1 MRVLTGCC
9 IAMLSAATKAE
20 DLKPWW
26 VGLGVGIGEVE
37 VVGHDRS
44 QLVSQLL
51 VDAGY
56 SVGDV
61 VAGEDDGTE
70 TLSFSGGYQ
79 FSRYIGV
86 VLSYQDAGTTNGNF
100 IASLPDEA
108 SPGAQLQGSIQSDY
122 RTFSAAARGY
132 WPVLKWLVLQGEL
145 GVHRWQHDF
154 ELQGWNT
161 LTGAPVQAQDSDT
174 GYGAL
179 FGFGVGFI
187 VQPWLGIDLYW
198 QRFDG
203 VEGEAGID
211 VKSIQA
217 QIKF

>member
-1 MRVLTGCC
+1 MRLLIACYL
-9 IAMLSAATKAE
+9 AMLSAATQA
-20 DLKPWW
+20 DVAKPWW
-26 VGLGVGIGEVE
+26 LGLGAGIGEVE

-44 QLVSQLL
+44 QLVNQLL
-51 VDAGY
+51 ADAGY
-56 SVGDV
+56 SLGEV
-61 VAGEDDGTE
+61 VAGEDDGTD
-70 TLSFSGGYQ
+70 TLSLSGGYQ
-79 FSRYIGV
+79 FSRYVGV

-100 IASLPDEA
+100 VASLAGEA

-132 WPVLKWLVLQGEL
+132 WPVLTWLVLKGEL

-161 LTGAPVQAQDSDT
+161 LSRATVEEQERDT

-217 QIKF
+217 QIRF